1 VASLGS
7 IHDKNRFPSLDQ
19 FFRASMGETPVA
31 RHAGMKQAAR
41 ATLSLQ
47 TAVTV
52 SVDHS
57 FLTQRRTHMAQVN
70 RREALIGL
78 AALAASSQAATGSVP
93 RRTLGH
99 TGESVSCIGL
109 GGYHIGKPKLSD
121 DEATHLIRRAVDS
134 GINFLDNSWDYNDG
148 KSEIRMGNALRDGYR
163 QKVFLMTKFDGR
175 TKESAA
181 KQIDESLK
189 RLQTDHV
196 DLIQFHENI
205 RFDDPDRFFSPG
217 GAVEAVMD
225 AKKAGKTRF
234 IGFTGHKDPHIHL
247 YMLELAQKNN
257 FQFDTVQMPLNVMD
271 AHFRSFAKLV
281 VPQAQKMG
289 LGILGMKSMGD
300 SVILKSKTA
309 TPVECLQY
317 ALSLPTSV
325 VITGI
330 DGQPILDQAL
340 QVATNFKQLTSQQV
354 VAILNKTAAAAS
366 KGEYELF
373 KTSAHFDSTAKHP
386 EWLGGEAPNV
396 HKLGSDT

>member
-1 VASLGS
+1 MA
-7 IHDKNRFPSLDQ
+7 
-19 FFRASMGETPVA
+19 
-31 RHAGMKQAAR
+31 HAEW
-41 ATLSLQ
+41 
-47 TAVTV
+47 
-52 SVDHS
+52 
-57 FLTQRRTHMAQVN
+57 N
-70 RREALIGL
+70 RREVLAGL
-78 AALAASSQAATGSVP
+78 AALAASSQAATGSIP
-93 RRTLGH
+93 RRTLGY
-99 TGESVSCIGL
+99 TGESVSCVGL
-109 GGYHIGKPKLSD
+109 GGFHIGKPKLSD
-121 DEATHLIRRAVDS
+121 DEATRIIRRGVDS

-148 KSEIRMGNALRDGYR
+148 KSEIRMGNALRGGYR
-163 QKVFLMTKFDGR
+163 QKAFLMTKFDGR
-175 TKESAA
+175 TRESAA

-217 GAVEAVMD
+217 GAVEAAMD
-225 AKKAGKTRF
+225 AKKAGKTRY
-234 IGFTGHKDPHIHL
+234 IGLTGHKDPHIHL

-271 AHFRSFAKLV
+271 AHFRSFTKLV

-289 LGILGMKSMGD
+289 LGILGMKSMGGG
-300 SVILKSKTA
+300 VILKSKTA
-309 TPVECLQY
+309 TAVECLQY

-330 DGQPILDQAL
+330 DGQQILDQAL
-340 QVATNFKQLTSQQV
+340 QVAANFKPLTSQQV
-354 VAILNKTAAAAS
+354 AAILNKTAGAAA

-396 HKLGSDT
+396 QKLGSGT

>member
-1 VASLGS
+1 MA
-7 IHDKNRFPSLDQ
+7 
-19 FFRASMGETPVA
+19 
-31 RHAGMKQAAR
+31 HAEW
-41 ATLSLQ
+41 
-47 TAVTV
+47 
-52 SVDHS
+52 
-57 FLTQRRTHMAQVN
+57 N
-70 RREALIGL
+70 RREALVGL
-78 AALAASSQAATGSVP
+78 AALAAAGAQTSQGANGSVP
-93 RRTLGH
+93 RRTLGR

-109 GGYHIGKPKLSD
+109 GGFHIGKPKLSD
-121 DEATHLIRRAVDS
+121 AEATRIIRQAVDR
-134 GINFLDNSWDYNDG
+134 GLTFLDNSWDYNDG

-181 KQIDESLK
+181 QQIDESLK

-205 RFDDPDRFFSPG
+205 RFDDPDRFFAPG
-217 GAVEAVMD
+217 GAVEAVID

-247 YMLELAQKNN
+247 YMFELAQKNN

-281 VPQAQKMG
+281 IPQAQKMG
-289 LGILGMKSMGD
+289 LGILGMKSMG
-300 SVILKSKTA
+300 SGVILKSKTA
-309 TPVECLQY
+309 TPIECLQY
-317 ALSLPTSV
+317 ALNLPTSV

-330 DGQPILDQAL
+330 DGQEILDQAL
-340 QVATNFKQLTSQQV
+340 QVASNFKPLSSQQV
-354 VAILNKTAAAAS
+354 AAILNKTAQAAG

-386 EWLGGEAPNV
+386 EWLGPEGPNV
-396 HKLGSDT
+396 QKLGSDT